1 MNIDVMENIMSLM
14 VYNTLTKNK
23 VPFKTIEE
31 GKVKLYLCGPTVYD
45 LLHIGNFRGA
55 IFFNMLRNWLEELD
69 YKVTFVYNYTDV
81 DDKIINKAN
90 AEGVEMS
97 VISERFIKE
106 FEKDFNR
113 LELRPHDH
121 NPRVTEFIPAIIE
134 LVESLVEKRKAYVID
149 GEVFY
154 SIDSFENY
162 GKLSGKKLDQ
172 LEAGQRVEVDERKK
186 NPFDF
191 VLWKPSK
198 EGEPSWESPWGGGRP
213 GWHIECSAMIK
224 EILGDSIDIHGGG
237 IDLIF
242 PHHEN
247 EIAQG
252 EGATGKTYCTH
263 WMHNEFINLNDEK
276 MSKSIGNVITGRAF
290 MDKYDPEILKFLY
303 LSVHYRTMMNIN
315 LDKINGSIS
324 GLSRFYNALLT
335 ANQVIHFDGTK
346 GVVNKIFQETLSS
359 LEKKIQKGMN
369 DDFNT
374 AEAVAGLFEAV
385 RSFNSLN
392 LNKKQKDVNSKPTA
406 MFFKE
411 WLLRYGQM
419 MSLFQREPKEFL
431 MRLDDILLKEKNI
444 DRKSIDDLVDQ
455 RNQAREEKD
464 WEKADELRDQLSAFG
479 VELQDGNSEIPWEV
493 KK

>member
-1 MNIDVMENIMSLM
+1 MLHAEKIMSLM

-31 GKVKLYLCGPTVYD
+31 GKVRLYLCGPTVYD

-69 YKVTFVYNYTDV
+69 YKVNFVYNYTDV

-90 AEGVEMS
+90 AEGVEPT
-97 VISERFIKE
+97 VISERYIKE

-113 LELRPHDH
+113 LGLKPHDH
-121 NPRVTEFIPAIIE
+121 NPKVTDFIPNIIE
-134 LVESLVEKRKAYVID
+134 LVKTLIEKEKAYVVD

-154 SIDSFENY
+154 SIDSFETY
-162 GKLSGKKLDQ
+162 GKLSGKKLDD
-172 LEAGQRVEVDERKK
+172 LEAGQRVEVDQRKK

-198 EGEPSWESPWGGGRP
+198 EGEPSWDSPWGGGRP

-252 EGATGKTYCTH
+252 EGATGTTYCHH

-315 LDKINGSIS
+315 EEKINGSIC
-324 GLSRFYNALLT
+324 GLARFYNAILL
-335 ANQVIHFDGTK
+335 ANQVGQYNSEG
-346 GVVNKIFQETLSS
+346 GVVNKKFQETLQA
-359 LEKKIQKGMN
+359 LEKKLAKGMN

-374 AEAVAGLFEAV
+374 AEAVASLFEGV
-385 RSFNSLN
+385 RTFNALN
-392 LNKKQKDVNSKPTA
+392 LKKKQKDVNSAPTA
-406 MFFKE
+406 LFFKE
-411 WLLRYGQM
+411 WILKYGKM
-419 MSLFQREPKEFL
+419 MSLFQRDPKEFL
-431 MRLDDILLKEKNI
+431 MRLDDILLKEKDL
-444 DRKSIDDLVDQ
+444 DRASIDSIVEQ
-455 RNQAREEKD
+455 RNQARESKD
-464 WEKADELRDQLSAFG
+464 WAKADEFRDKLSTMG
-479 VELQDGNSEIPWEV
+479 IELQDGNAEIPWEV